1 MELIMTATVKKSV
14 KSAATKSVGVPVQK
28 KALMICTH
36 KTEKDLLEVNAYD
49 VAQVLPSEIV
59 AGDNAKAHLCLN
71 IMAGNVEAH
80 ILEAHGKRGGLKRL
94 FPGMANAEANALR
107 VCLDAKPETLIAGWN
122 NFTAKAKRVRNI
134 SIQALAKSIKEPSGE
149 TKVTLKDTLAA
160 WCEEN
165 AKALNAKTFPVS
177 LYDIFTEFGIVETEA
192 DDADE

>member
-1 MELIMTATVKKSV
+1 MSATSKKTV
-14 KSAATKSVGVPVQK
+14 KSAAKSVGVPAQK

-36 KTEKDLLEVNAYD
+36 KTEKELSTMNAYD
-49 VAQVLPSEIV
+49 APLVHAAEIK

-71 IMAGNVEAH
+71 MMAGTVDKEITDAH
-80 ILEAHGKRGGLKRL
+80 AKHGGLKRL

-107 VCLDAKPETLIAGWN
+107 VCLDAKPEKLVAGWAE
-122 NFTAKAKRVRNI
+122 FTAKAKRVRNI

-149 TKVTLKDTLAA
+149 TKVTLRDALVA

-165 AKALNAKTFPVS
+165 QKALGAKSFPVS
-177 LYDIFTEFGIVETEA
+177 LYDIFTAFNVVDTEA